1 MWLRLV
7 NNITDVEYKTLMDR
21 LTRASAG
28 ADPLE
33 LFSRWLKEAEQGDL
47 PLPNAVNLATVDAG
61 GRPRARMVLFKG
73 LEAEGFV
80 FYTNYHSAKAREL
93 EQRSD
98 AALTFWWEPPGR
110 QVRVEGTVRRLD
122 EEIGDTYFK
131 TRPRD
136 SQIGAYASRQSEEV
150 VDHHQLE
157 RQYREIEQRFEG
169 QEIPRPEFWGGYVL
183 IPNLIEFWQDASGR
197 MHDRIRYQ
205 RTAEGG
211 WRQDRLSP

>member
-1 MWLRLV
+1 
-7 NNITDVEYKTLMDR
+7 MDR

-28 ADPLE
+28 ADPLK
-33 LFSRWLKEAEQGDL
+33 LFCRWLEEARQRGL
-47 PLPNAVNLATVDAG
+47 VLPNAVNLATVDAE

-73 LEAEGFV
+73 LEAGGFV
-80 FYTNYHSAKAREL
+80 FYTNYHSDKAREL
-93 EQRSD
+93 AARAD

-110 QVRVEGTVRRLD
+110 QVRVEGTVHRLD
-122 EEIGDTYFK
+122 EETSDAYFK
-131 TRPRD
+131 ARPRD

-150 VDHHQLE
+150 ADHHQLE

-169 QEIPRPEFWGGYVL
+169 REIPRPEFWGGYAL
-183 IPNLIEFWQDASGR
+183 SPNLIEFWQNASGR

-205 RTAEGG
+205 RTAEGD

>member
-1 MWLRLV
+1 
-7 NNITDVEYKTLMDR
+7 MDR

-28 ADPLE
+28 TNPLE
-33 LFSRWLKEAEQGDL
+33 LFARWLAEAERGGL
-47 PLPNAVNLATVDAG
+47 VLPNAVNLATVDAE

-73 LEAEGFV
+73 LEADGFV

-93 EQRSD
+93 EGHPD

-122 EEIGDTYFK
+122 TEISDAYFQ

-150 VDHHQLE
+150 ADHHQLE
-157 RQYREIEQRFEG
+157 DQYREIEKQFEG
-169 QEIPRPEFWGGYVL
+169 REIPRPEFWGGYVL
-183 IPNLIEFWQDASGR
+183 TPERIEFWQNASGR

>member
-1 MWLRLV
+1 
-7 NNITDVEYKTLMDR
+7 MDR

-28 ADPLE
+28 TDPLE
-33 LFSRWLKEAEQGDL
+33 LFARWLAEAEQGGL
-47 PLPNAVNLATVDAG
+47 VLPNAVNLATVDAE

-93 EQRSD
+93 ESHPD

-110 QVRVEGTVRRLD
+110 QVRAEGTVRRLD
-122 EEIGDTYFK
+122 AEISDAYFR

-150 VDHHQLE
+150 ADHHQLE
-157 RQYREIEQRFEG
+157 AQYREIEKRFEG
-169 QEIPRPEFWGGYVL
+169 REIPRPEFWGGYVL
-183 IPNLIEFWQDASGR
+183 TPERIEFWQNASGR

-205 RTAEGG
+205 RTTEGG